1 MDLVCVCVG
10 MCVCF
15 RVCVCLCVSV
25 WLGAVLIITF
35 MFSTTL

>member
-15 RVCVCLCVSV
+15 RVCVCV
-25 WLGAVLIITF
+25 WLGVVLIITF